1 MLHNRFIIEA
11 HSANYEGAAHKYQT
25 QRTYVVSV
33 RNCANLPVCVRQKRQ
48 MCRMLEKSDSLHHK
62 GSAMARTRTT
72 KSAAPVPTVGSL
84 LGVWV
89 RQTRLQQGM
98 SQREL
103 ADAAGLSRS
112 YVCDIERGRGN
123 EPSLNTLDKLAGA
136 LGASRSD
143 LMKASGLIDKAL
155 IPRESEEERR
165 MLQLFRDISTDG
177 QDEVMRFVRFLHQEE
192 HNLRQASFLPDAP
205 PSSPPAPRPTSQ
217 PLALFPLDDHA

>member
-1 MLHNRFIIEA
+1 M
-11 HSANYEGAAHKYQT
+11 
-25 QRTYVVSV
+25 
-33 RNCANLPVCVRQKRQ
+33 
-48 MCRMLEKSDSLHHK
+48 
-62 GSAMARTRTT
+62 TRAKPAKTAVT
-72 KSAAPVPTVGSL
+72 VPSVGSL

-89 RQTRLQQGM
+89 RQTRTQQGM

-155 IPRESEEERR
+155 VPKESEEERR
-165 MLQLFRDISTDG
+165 ILQLFRDLSEDG
-177 QDEVMRFVRFLHQEE
+177 QDQVMRYVRFIHADE
-192 HNLRQASFLPDAP
+192 HSVRQASFLPDAP
-205 PSSPPAPRPTSQ
+205 SATSVIKPDTQ
-217 PLALFPLDDHA
+217 PLALFSLDD

>member
-1 MLHNRFIIEA
+1 
-11 HSANYEGAAHKYQT
+11 
-25 QRTYVVSV
+25 
-33 RNCANLPVCVRQKRQ
+33 
-48 MCRMLEKSDSLHHK
+48 
-62 GSAMARTRTT
+62 MARVRPSTT
-72 KSAAPVPTVGSL
+72 SAPAPSVGSL
-84 LGVWV
+84 LGAWV

-112 YVCDIERGRGN
+112 YVCDIERGRGS

-165 MLQLFRDISTDG
+165 MLQLFRDVSEGG
-177 QDEVMRFVRFLHQEE
+177 QELVMRFVRFVHQEE
-192 HNLRQASFLPDAP
+192 HSLKQASFLDEQPRPADVSRP
-205 PSSPPAPRPTSQ
+205 PSL
-217 PLALFPLDDHA
+217 PLALFPLDE

>member
-1 MLHNRFIIEA
+1 MCTAETSNVSYA
-11 HSANYEGAAHKYQT
+11 EGIGRLT
-25 QRTYVVSV
+25 
-33 RNCANLPVCVRQKRQ
+33 CP
-48 MCRMLEKSDSLHHK
+48 K
-62 GSAMARTRTT
+62 GSDMAQAKPT
-72 KSAAPVPTVGSL
+72 KAPAPTVGSL

-89 RQTRLQQGM
+89 RQTRTHQGM

-155 IPRESEEERR
+155 VPKESEEERR
-165 MLQLFRDISTDG
+165 LLQLFRDLSGDG
-177 QDEVMRFVRFLHQEE
+177 QEQILRYVRFVHTDE
-192 HNLRQASFLPDAP
+192 HSVRQSSFLPDAR
-205 PSSPPAPRPTSQ
+205 AAVPTKPTTT
-217 PLALFPLDDHA
+217 PLALFSLDE

>member
-1 MLHNRFIIEA
+1 
-11 HSANYEGAAHKYQT
+11 
-25 QRTYVVSV
+25 
-33 RNCANLPVCVRQKRQ
+33 
-48 MCRMLEKSDSLHHK
+48 MLEESRPRSYR

-89 RQTRLQQGM
+89 RQTRVQQGM

-165 MLQLFRDISTDG
+165 MLQLFRDISVDG

-192 HNLRQASFLPDAP
+192 HNLRQASFLPDAEHTT
-205 PSSPPAPRPTSQ
+205 SPATRPISQ
-217 PLALFPLDDHA
+217 PLALVPLDEHD

>member
-1 MLHNRFIIEA
+1 
-11 HSANYEGAAHKYQT
+11 
-25 QRTYVVSV
+25 
-33 RNCANLPVCVRQKRQ
+33 
-48 MCRMLEKSDSLHHK
+48 
-62 GSAMARTRTT
+62 MARVKTDQ
-72 KSAAPVPTVGSL
+72 SAASVPTVGTL

-89 RQTRLQQGM
+89 KQSRTQQGM

-155 IPRESEEERR
+155 IPKESEEERR
-165 MLQLFRDISTDG
+165 MLQLFRDLSSVG
-177 QDEVMRFVRFLHQEE
+177 QDQILRYVRFVHADE
-192 HNLRQASFLPDAP
+192 HAVRQSSFLPESVP
-205 PSSPPAPRPTSQ
+205 TPSSRSTNT
-217 PLALFPLDDHA
+217 PLALFSLDE

>member
-1 MLHNRFIIEA
+1 
-11 HSANYEGAAHKYQT
+11 
-25 QRTYVVSV
+25 
-33 RNCANLPVCVRQKRQ
+33 
-48 MCRMLEKSDSLHHK
+48 
-62 GSAMARTRTT
+62 MARIRPSTT
-72 KSAAPVPTVGSL
+72 SAPVPSVGSL

-112 YVCDIERGRGN
+112 YVCDIERGRGS

-165 MLQLFRDISTDG
+165 MLQLFRDVSDNG
-177 QDEVMRFVRFLHQEE
+177 QELVMRFVRFVHHEE
-192 HNLRQASFLPDAP
+192 HSMKQSSFLDDQPRTVDVSRP
-205 PSSPPAPRPTSQ
+205 PSL
-217 PLALFPLDDHA
+217 PLALFPLDD